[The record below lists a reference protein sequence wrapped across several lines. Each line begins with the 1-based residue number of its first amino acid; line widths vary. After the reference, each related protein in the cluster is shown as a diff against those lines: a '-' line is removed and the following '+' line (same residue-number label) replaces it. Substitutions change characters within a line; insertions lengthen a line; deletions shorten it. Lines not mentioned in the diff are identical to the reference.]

1 MDFAWSPD
9 GRRIVLVVNRAGN
22 AALHLIDAAGGDLSV
37 LREAGGWHARPQWA
51 PDGKWLTVEFE
62 SPITPPDIYRL
73 DLAGDRLAGETR
85 LTESRTPA
93 LQSAGLVTPQI
104 VRYPSSDGTV
114 ITGFLLRPTR
124 ASAANRR
131 PAIVYPHGGP
141 ADSWALVWSLR
152 LQWLVAKGYA
162 VLAPDYR
169 GSTGHGQEFQR
180 ALYGAW
186 GRVDTEDVLAA
197 DYLASLDWIDG
208 SRLGVFG
215 TSYGATAARRPSTG
229 TRTSAAPGRRGTG
242 WAVRT
247 WSGRWGILR
256 TMQTPIGTVLPSSTW
271 PGSIGLC

>member
-22 AALHLIDAAGGDLSV
+22 AALHLIDTAGGDLSV
-37 LREAGGWHARPQWA
+37 LREGGGWHARPQWA

-114 ITGFLLRPTR
+114 ITGFLYRPTR

-186 GRVDTEDVLAA
+186 GRVDTEDVLSAA
-197 DYLASLDWIDG
+197 GYLASLDWIDG

-229 TRTSAAPGRRGTG
+229 TRTSGAPGRRGTG
-242 WAVRT
+242 
-247 WSGRWGILR
+247 
-256 TMQTPIGTVLPSSTW
+256 
-271 PGSIGLC
+271 